1 MTASCEIWMIHNVAS
16 IPPEQ
21 PAYSRSLVRSYL
33 VTILSCNISWS
44 IQQTGQLLAR
54 LHGCDGWA
62 STKLNAFGVKSIF
75 S

>member
-1 MTASCEIWMIHNVAS
+1 MHNVTS

-21 PAYSRSLVRSYL
+21 PAYSRSLVRSSL
-33 VTILSCNISWS
+33 VTILSCTITWS

-54 LHGCDGWA
+54 LRGCDGWA
-62 STKLNAFGVKSIF
+62 STSLNAFGAKSIF